1 MARQGG
7 RARAGSRGAYARRLR
22 RRDAQGTKAAWQGV
36 ERQREAT
43 VLDGCGPPRINSR
56 LCKYLGGC
64 WAARAGLGISSSS
77 SCAMN
82 SEIQK
87 FDKFA

>member
-7 RARAGSRGAYARRLR
+7 RANAGGRGADARRLR

-43 VLDGCGPPRINSR
+43 VLDG
-56 LCKYLGGC
+56 
-64 WAARAGLGISSSS
+64 
-77 SCAMN
+77 
-82 SEIQK
+82 
-87 FDKFA
+87 